1 MFDARSI
8 LDILLGGGPQ
18 PRQGRPADP
27 TVFRDMLDQLG
38 NQDSPPVAGRQPVPG
53 PGPQPGGHWTEQRY
67 PQGPQGTPAGK
78 PAQPAPTGG
87 TSFEDLLRNILQ
99 QIQQQ
104 GSAGGRQ
111 AAPSGQPAPSEP
123 TAPEI
128 GKELQDLL
136 RQILQGGGAQPAK
149 VSRFIG
155 EGGQDAGQGKGNEL
169 IDALKQVFGQAAAG
183 AREGAARI
191 DEATGLSD
199 RAREAIGQAT
209 GQTPEEVI
217 AKVREL
223 VANNQLAAGAA
234 LGGLGALVLG
244 TGAGRSLAATALKI
258 GGLAL
263 IGGLAYKAYQN
274 YQQGRP
280 PLAPDQQTQ
289 GSSWAG
295 PQSLLPAPE
304 GSGFEVG
311 AMSQDA
317 ALLCIRAM
325 IAAAAADGRIDA
337 TEQQKIVSGLR
348 QAGIEDV
355 ARQFLAA
362 EIGNP
367 ANVAELASGVAS
379 PEEAVEVYAAARIAV
394 DPDTGEEHAFLSS
407 LAEALGI
414 DDALAA
420 QVDAAARGTA
430 A

>member
-38 NQDSPPVAGRQPVPG
+38 SQDGPPTAGRQPGPG
-53 PGPQPGGHWTEQRY
+53 PGPQPAPDGHWTEQRY
-67 PQGPQGTPAGK
+67 PQGPLGP
-78 PAQPAPTGG
+78 PPAPTGG

-104 GSAGGRQ
+104 GPAGGRQ
-111 AAPSGQPAPSEP
+111 ATPGGQPAPSGP
-123 TAPEI
+123 AAPEI
-128 GKELQDLL
+128 GRELQDLL
-136 RQILQGGGAQPAK
+136 RQILQGGGGGGQRAN
-149 VSRFIG
+149 VSRVVG
-155 EGGQDAGQGKGNEL
+155 EGGQDTGKGNEL
-169 IDALKQVFGQAAAG
+169 VDALKQVLGQATAG

-199 RAREAIGQAT
+199 RAREVLGQAT
-209 GQTPEEVI
+209 GQTPEEII
-217 AKVREL
+217 AKVRGL
-223 VANNQLAAGAA
+223 IANNQLAAGAA

-244 TGAGRSLAATALKI
+244 TGAGRSLAATALKM

-280 PLAPDQQTQ
+280 PLAPDQQAQ
-289 GSSWAG
+289 AK

-317 ALLCIRAM
+317 ALRCIRAT

-348 QAGIEDV
+348 QAGIDDA

-367 ANVAELASGVAS
+367 ASVAELASGVAS
-379 PEEAVEVYAAARIAV
+379 PEEAVQVYAAARIAV

-420 QVDAAARGTA
+420 QVDAAARGGA

>member
-8 LDILLGGGPQ
+8 LDILLGGGPP
-18 PRQGRPADP
+18 PRQGRPAGP
-27 TVFRDMLDQLG
+27 TVFKDMLDQLG
-38 NQDSPPVAGRQPVPG
+38 NQDSPPTAGRQPVPG
-53 PGPQPGGHWTEQRY
+53 PGPQPAPGGHWTEQRY
-67 PQGPQGTPAGK
+67 PQGPQGPPPAQ

-87 TSFEDLLRNILQ
+87 TSFEDLLRTILQ

-104 GSAGGRQ
+104 EPAGGRQ
-111 AAPSGQPAPSEP
+111 ATPGGQPAPSGP
-123 TAPEI
+123 AAPEI

-136 RQILQGGGAQPAK
+136 RQILQGGGGGQPAR
-149 VSRFIG
+149 VSRLTG
-155 EGGQDAGQGKGNEL
+155 EGGQDAGQSKGSEL
-169 IDALKQVFGQAAAG
+169 VDALKQVLGQASAG

-199 RAREAIGQAT
+199 RAREVLGQAT
-209 GQTPEEVI
+209 GQTPEEII
-217 AKVREL
+217 AKVRGL
-223 VANNQLAAGAA
+223 IADNQLAAGAA

-280 PLAPDQQTQ
+280 PLAPDQQ
-289 GSSWAG
+289 ARAK

-317 ALLCIRAM
+317 ALRCIRAM

-348 QAGIEDV
+348 QAGIDDA

-362 EIGNP
+362 EISNP
-367 ANVAELASGVAS
+367 ATVAELASGVAS
-379 PEEAVEVYAAARIAV
+379 PEEAVELYAAARIAV
-394 DPDTGEEHAFLSS
+394 DLDAGEEHAFLSS

-420 QVDAAARGTA
+420 QVDAAARGA
-430 A
+430 AA